1 MVLCGECLFWIEL
14 IDGIVYIVGVIG
26 RFYGINVISIIG
38 IFISIFFW
46 YKNIIFILGGVFG
59 FFFKF
64 WIRLVMIVLIL
75 GLLG

>member
-38 IFISIFFW
+38 IFIS
-46 YKNIIFILGGVFG
+46 V
-59 FFFKF
+59 
-64 WIRLVMIVLIL
+64 LV
-75 GLLG
+75 